1 MKNVA
6 LLLSLFAVAGCTVES
21 GTSRSSEPAELPD
34 QKTVTP
40 APGSGSSSEPGA
52 PPQFELPS
60 WQREDVQP
68 ESARFGQTYGLE
80 AFRGKAVVV
89 TLLEGH
95 CPFCQSNSVV
105 AQQLQDELTTQ
116 GLDVQIVVLGDANA
130 TQFASRV
137 KLPIFKDAD
146 GSAWDAMR
154 PNASK
159 HDTFV
164 FGPDGK
170 RTYFLQG
177 TYQGEPAKWRS
188 EIGAEVRKV
197 APQRAR

>member
-1 MKNVA
+1 MKKV
-6 LLLSLFAVAGCTVES
+6 SLFVSLLVVAGCSVES
-21 GTSRSSEPAELPD
+21 GTSRSSEPAELPE
-34 QKTVTP
+34 QKAVAP
-40 APGSGSSSEPGA
+40 APGNTESPGA
-52 PPQFELPS
+52 APQFELPT

-68 ESARFGQTYGLE
+68 QSARFGQTYGLE
-80 AFRGKAVVV
+80 QFRGRAVVV

-95 CPFCQSNSVV
+95 CPFCRSNSLV
-105 AQQLQDELTTQ
+105 AQELQDELTAE
-116 GLDVQIVVLGDANA
+116 GLDAQIIVLGDAYA
-130 TQFASRV
+130 SEFASRV

-177 TYQGEPAKWRS
+177 TYQGEPAKWRT

-197 APQRAR
+197 AAQRPR